1 MKEKTKRILL
11 FCTLGL
17 IIVFGI
23 IYWSSKQK
31 KTQLREIEPVSEIQE
46 SSVQPR
52 ITEESSGTI
61 GVHVT
66 GAVMYPDQV
75 YFMPEGSRVAD
86 AINQAGGPVE
96 GADLSLLNLAA
107 YLKDGQR
114 IRVPFAGESMPVEEC
129 EITEQTKH
137 LTNINSASKI
147 ELMQLPGIGETT
159 ADRILAYR
167 EEHGGFSSVE
177 ELMNVSG
184 IGQSK
189 FDAIKDLI
197 SVDDIYEGDGYG
209 NESTGSR

>member
-197 SVDDIYEGDGYG
+197 SVDDMYEGDGYG

>member
-75 YFMPEGSRVAD
+75 YFMPEGSRVED
-86 AINQAGGPVE
+86 AINQAGGAIE

>member
-86 AINQAGGPVE
+86 AINQAGGAIE

>member
-114 IRVPFAGESMPVEEC
+114 IRVPFAGESMPVGND
-129 EITEQTKH
+129 EIMEQTKH

>member
-17 IIVFGI
+17 IIIFGI

-31 KTQLREIEPVSEIQE
+31 KAQLREIETISEIQE
-46 SSVQPR
+46 SIVEPR
-52 ITEESSGTI
+52 IPEESSGTI

-114 IRVPFAGESMPVEEC
+114 IRVPFAGESMVIGEG
-129 EITEQTKH
+129 EIMEQTKH

-147 ELMQLPGIGETT
+147 ELIQLPGIGETT

-167 EEHGGFSSVE
+167 EEHGGFSTVE

>member
-23 IYWSSKQK
+23 LYWSSKQK

-46 SSVQPR
+46 SIVEPR
-52 ITEESSGTI
+52 ITEESSRTI

-86 AINQAGGPVE
+86 AINQAGGAIE

-114 IRVPFAGESMPVEEC
+114 IRVPFAGESMPVGEG
-129 EITEQTKH
+129 EIMEQTKH

-197 SVDDIYEGDGYG
+197 SVDDMYEGDGYG
-209 NESTGSR
+209 NKSAGSG

>member
-46 SSVQPR
+46 SIVEPR
-52 ITEESSGTI
+52 ITEESSRTI

>member
-209 NESTGSR
+209 NESAGSG